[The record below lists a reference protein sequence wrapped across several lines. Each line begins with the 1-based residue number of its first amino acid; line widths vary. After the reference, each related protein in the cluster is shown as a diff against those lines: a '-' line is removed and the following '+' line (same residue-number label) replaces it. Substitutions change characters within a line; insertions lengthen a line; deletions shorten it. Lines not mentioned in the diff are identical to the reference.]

1 MIFPRRGLHFMPATI
16 RILSAGAPKQG
27 VGDCAKSFSRE
38 TGQDVEV
45 TFATAP
51 VLRERLEKGEAA
63 ADLLV
68 APVALMKDCIAAGQV
83 ERGTDIVVGSVTAG
97 VAVREGVAPP
107 DISSVEALK
116 AALLAADAVLYN
128 IASSGQHIADMI
140 ERLGLAEEL
149 AARTERLSTGSG
161 VMTRLAEGTAAS
173 EIGFG
178 QITEISRF
186 EGGGVALV
194 GPLPQAVGKKTTYA
208 VGLLDGA
215 PAAELAR
222 ALLAF
227 MDSAEA
233 RRIYAKAGLE

>member
-1 MIFPRRGLHFMPATI
+1 MPATI

-27 VGDCAKSFSRE
+27 VGQCAKSFARK
-38 TGQDVEV
+38 TGHEVDV

-51 VLRERLEKGEAA
+51 VLRERVKKGEAA

-68 APVALMKDCIAAGQV
+68 APVALMKDCVAAGEV
-83 ERGTDIVVGSVTAG
+83 ERGMNIVIGSVTAG
-97 VAVREGVAPP
+97 VAVREGTAPP
-107 DISSVEALK
+107 DISTVESLK
-116 AALLAADAVLYN
+116 AALLAANTVLYN
-128 IASSGQHIADMI
+128 VASSGQHIADMI

-161 VMTRLAEGTAAS
+161 VMTRLAEGTAPN

-186 EGGGVALV
+186 EGGGVTLV
-194 GPLPQAVGKKTTYA
+194 GPLPQEVEKKTTYA
-208 VGLLDGA
+208 AGLLAGA
-215 PAAELAR
+215 VATEPAR

-233 RRIYAKAGLE
+233 RQIYAEAGLE